1 MKDQQQLVMT
11 EYGGEGVEVGAALF
25 QQPFDNASAVF
36 SGIPPGACEPLP
48 HRFGVF

>member
-1 MKDQQQLVMT
+1 MT